1 MSVYCLGKL
10 IGGSERSIRTFL
22 QNVADQS
29 GVAIS
34 FEIDPEDEAALAE
47 SPTLRSEGL
56 TFAVYSKAG
65 DSDVISAWNEAREV
79 GVQAFGTEPD
89 CETDVT
95 DLALPEPV
103 KKQLTRTK
111 LGKFI
116 CGLLDD
122 ATFSGGI
129 AFFDGSIRQIS
140 DISRETCRERLLAG
154 LLLLW
159 DCGPD
164 TLYVWHA

>member
-22 QNVADQS
+22 QNMADQS
-29 GVAIS
+29 GVAVS
-34 FEIDPEDEAALAE
+34 FEIDPEDEATLAE
-47 SPTLRSEGL
+47 SPSLRGEGL
-56 TFAVYSKAG
+56 SFAVYSKAG
-65 DSDVISAWNEAREV
+65 DSDVISVWNEAREV
-79 GVQAFGTEPD
+79 GVQAFGTKPD
-89 CETDVT
+89 CGTDVT
-95 DLALPEPV
+95 ELALPEPV
-103 KKQLTRTK
+103 RKELTMTK

-122 ATFSGGI
+122 AAFSGGI

-140 DISRETCRERLLAG
+140 NISREACLESLLAG
-154 LLLLW
+154 LLLPW

-164 TLYVWHA
+164 TLYVW